1 MSPSIQEASQ
11 TILGASVLRDRFQE
25 KKGISPGIDKILENA
40 IGAGETYKKI
50 QSSILFN
57 GRNESRILNA
67 YKNEHGNDAFL
78 VATVSIQNASS
89 LARLN
94 REELAGSDMA
104 QDNVQNAITKAF
116 HDIEN
121 TGLSSEIGNTLE
133 DTLRSEIRNAVANP
147 SMSDM
152 LMSNAERAYVE
163 QVQATVFAAYD
174 YDEPDNDNGA
184 LNL

>member
-11 TILGASVLRDRFQE
+11 TILGASVLQDRFQE
-25 KKGISPGIDKILENA
+25 KKGTSPGIDKILENA
-40 IGAGETYKKI
+40 TGTGETYQRI

-78 VATVSIQNASS
+78 VATNSIQNASS

-94 REELAGSDMA
+94 REELPDSNLA

-133 DTLRSEIRNAVANP
+133 ETLRSEIGNAVANP
-147 SMSDM
+147 VISDV

-163 QVQATVFAAYD
+163 QVQANVFAAYD